1 MGCCTRSPRGCASL
15 RCCWSPGSR
24 IRPRS
29 SSARSASRSESCRPS
44 ATGPAARSRRSSRC
58 SRASMVDTHCHLDM
72 CEEGALDRARDAGL
86 TRIATIG
93 MNNESWG
100 KAATLAGAN
109 DDVYAIVGVHP
120 NEAAGYSDASIEE
133 VRQRALDGKVVAIGE
148 TGLDYYR
155 DYAPKEDQ
163 QRSFDAH
170 LELASDLGL
179 PVVIHTRQA
188 EADTFAALR
197 DFGGTVVLHCF
208 SSPDRVEECIERGYI
223 CSFAGNVTYPK
234 SRDLQRESKHI
245 PADLLMVETHAPF
258 PSPQPVR
265 GKPNEPG
272 NVTHTAR
279 FVAELR
285 GLDYEALDALVERN
299 AARVLGW

>member
-1 MGCCTRSPRGCASL
+1 M
-15 RCCWSPGSR
+15 
-24 IRPRS
+24 I
-29 SSARSASRSESCRPS
+29 
-44 ATGPAARSRRSSRC
+44 
-58 SRASMVDTHCHLDM
+58 DTHCHLDM
-72 CEEGALDRARDAGL
+72 CEEGALDRARELGL

-93 MNNESWG
+93 MNAESWVR
-100 KAATLAGAN
+100 ATGLADQN

-120 NEAAGYSDASIEE
+120 NEASGYDDPTIEA
-133 VRQRALDGKVVAIGE
+133 VRQHALSGKVVAIGE

-163 QRSFDAH
+163 RRSFGAH

-179 PVVIHTRQA
+179 PIVIHTRQA
-188 EADTFAALR
+188 EEDTFAALR

-208 SSPDRVEECIERGYI
+208 SAPDRVDECIQRGYI

-234 SRDLQRESKHI
+234 SRDLQRAAKRI
-245 PADLLMVETHAPF
+245 PDDQLLVETDAPF
-258 PSPQPVR
+258 LSPQVVR

-279 FVAELR
+279 FIAELR
-285 GLDYEALDALVERN
+285 GVEYDELDALVERN
-299 AARVLGW
+299 AARVFGW

>member
-1 MGCCTRSPRGCASL
+1 
-15 RCCWSPGSR
+15 
-24 IRPRS
+24 
-29 SSARSASRSESCRPS
+29 
-44 ATGPAARSRRSSRC
+44 
-58 SRASMVDTHCHLDM
+58 MVDTHCHLDL
-72 CEEGALDRARDAGL
+72 CEPGSLERARDAGL

-93 MNNESWG
+93 MSDESWG
-100 KAATLAGAN
+100 KAAALADEN
-109 DDVYAIVGVHP
+109 DDVYAVVGVHP
-120 NEAAGYSDASIEE
+120 NEAAGYDDATIER
-133 VRQRALDGKVVAIGE
+133 VRDRALAEKVVAIGE

-155 DYAPKEDQ
+155 DYAPHEDQ
-163 QRSFDAH
+163 QRSFEAH

-208 SSPDRVEECIERGYI
+208 SSPDRVDECIERGYV

-234 SRDLQRESKHI
+234 SRDLQRAAKEI
-245 PADLLMVETHAPF
+245 PDELILVETDAPF
-258 PSPQPVR
+258 LSPQPVR

-272 NVTHTAR
+272 NVTHTAQ

-285 GLDYEALDALVERN
+285 GLAYDELDALVERN
-299 AARVLGW
+299 AARVFGW

>member
-1 MGCCTRSPRGCASL
+1 
-15 RCCWSPGSR
+15 
-24 IRPRS
+24 
-29 SSARSASRSESCRPS
+29 
-44 ATGPAARSRRSSRC
+44 
-58 SRASMVDTHCHLDM
+58 MVDTHCHLDL
-72 CEEGALDRARDAGL
+72 CEPGSLERAREAGV

-93 MNNESWG
+93 MNAESWPR
-100 KAATLAGAN
+100 AAALATENG
-109 DDVYAIVGVHP
+109 DVFAVVGVHP
-120 NEAAGYSDASIEE
+120 NEAAGFDEAAIEE
-133 VRQRALDGKVVAIGE
+133 VRERALGGKVVAIGE

-155 DYAPKEDQ
+155 DYAPRDDQ
-163 QRSFDAH
+163 HRSFEAH

-208 SSPDRVEECIERGYI
+208 SSPDRVDECVERGYI

-234 SRDLQRESKHI
+234 SRDLQRAAKAI
-245 PADLLMVETHAPF
+245 PDELLMVETDAPF
-258 PSPQPVR
+258 LSPQPVR

-279 FVAELR
+279 FVADLR
-285 GLDYEALDALVERN
+285 GLAYQELDALVERN
-299 AARVLGW
+299 AARVFGW

>member
-1 MGCCTRSPRGCASL
+1 
-15 RCCWSPGSR
+15 
-24 IRPRS
+24 
-29 SSARSASRSESCRPS
+29 
-44 ATGPAARSRRSSRC
+44 
-58 SRASMVDTHCHLDM
+58 MVDTHCHLDM
-72 CEEGALDRARDAGL
+72 CEEGSLERAREAGL
-86 TRIATIG
+86 THIATIG
-93 MNNESWG
+93 MNGQSWG
-100 KAATLAGAN
+100 KATALAEAN

-120 NEAAGYSDASIEE
+120 NEAAGYTDAAIEE
-133 VRQRALDGKVVAIGE
+133 VRERALGGKVVAIGE

-163 QRSFDAH
+163 QRSFHAH
-170 LELASDLGL
+170 LELASDLGV

-208 SSPDRVEECIERGYI
+208 SSPDRLEECVERGYI

-234 SRDLQRESKHI
+234 SRDLQRAVKSLPEE
-245 PADLLMVETHAPF
+245 LLMVETDAPF
-258 PSPQPVR
+258 LSPQPVR

-279 FVAELR
+279 FVAEQR
-285 GLDYEALDALVERN
+285 GIAYHELDALVERN
-299 AARVLGW
+299 AARVFGW

>member
-1 MGCCTRSPRGCASL
+1 
-15 RCCWSPGSR
+15 
-24 IRPRS
+24 
-29 SSARSASRSESCRPS
+29 
-44 ATGPAARSRRSSRC
+44 
-58 SRASMVDTHCHLDM
+58 MVDTHCHLDM
-72 CEEGALDRARDAGL
+72 CEEGSLARAREAGL

-93 MNNESWG
+93 MNTESWA
-100 KAATLAGAN
+100 KAAELAHDNG
-109 DDVYAIVGVHP
+109 DVFAIVGVHP
-120 NEAAGYSDASIEE
+120 NEAAGYTDADIEQ
-133 VRQRALDGKVVAIGE
+133 VRERALAGRVVAIGE

-155 DYAPKEDQ
+155 DYAPKQDQ
-163 QRSFDAH
+163 QRSFEAH

-208 SSPDRVEECIERGYI
+208 SSPDRVDECVERGYL

-234 SRDLQRESKHI
+234 SRDLQRAAKSLPEELI
-245 PADLLMVETHAPF
+245 MVETDAPF
-258 PSPQPVR
+258 LSPQPVR

-279 FVAELR
+279 FIADLR
-285 GLDYEALDALVERN
+285 GLVYEELDALVERN
-299 AARVLGW
+299 AARVFGW

>member
-1 MGCCTRSPRGCASL
+1 
-15 RCCWSPGSR
+15 
-24 IRPRS
+24 
-29 SSARSASRSESCRPS
+29 
-44 ATGPAARSRRSSRC
+44 
-58 SRASMVDTHCHLDM
+58 MVDTHCHLDM
-72 CEEGALDRARDAGL
+72 CADGSLERARDAGL
-86 TRIATIG
+86 TRLATIG
-93 MNNESWG
+93 MNGESWG
-100 KAATLAGAN
+100 KAASLASEN
-109 DDVYAIVGVHP
+109 DDVFAIVGVHP
-120 NEAAGYSDASIEE
+120 NEAAGYDDALIEQ
-133 VRQRALDGKVVAIGE
+133 VRERALADKVVAIGE

-179 PVVIHTRQA
+179 PIVIHTRQA
-188 EADTFAALR
+188 EDDTFAALR
-197 DFGGTVVLHCF
+197 DFGGTVILHCF
-208 SSPDRVEECIERGYI
+208 SSPNRLEECIEHGYV

-234 SRDLQRESKHI
+234 SRDLQRAAKEI
-245 PADLLMVETHAPF
+245 PDELLLVETDAPF
-258 PSPQPVR
+258 LSPQPVR

-285 GLDYEALDALVERN
+285 GLEYEELDGLVERN

>member
-1 MGCCTRSPRGCASL
+1 
-15 RCCWSPGSR
+15 
-24 IRPRS
+24 
-29 SSARSASRSESCRPS
+29 
-44 ATGPAARSRRSSRC
+44 
-58 SRASMVDTHCHLDM
+58 M
-72 CEEGALDRARDAGL
+72 CEEGSLERARAAGL

-93 MNNESWG
+93 MNSESWQ
-100 KAATLAGAN
+100 KAADLAAAN
-109 DDVYAIVGVHP
+109 DDVFAIVGVHP
-120 NEAAGYSDASIEE
+120 NEATGYDEPWIEQ
-133 VRQRALDGKVVAIGE
+133 VRARALGGKVVGIGE

-155 DYAPKEDQ
+155 DYAPKGDQ

-179 PVVIHTRQA
+179 PVVIHTRAA

-197 DFGGTVVLHCF
+197 DFGGTVILHCF
-208 SSPDRVEECIERGYI
+208 SSPDRIDECIERGYV

-234 SRDLQRESKHI
+234 SRDLQRAARQVPDE
-245 PADLLMVETHAPF
+245 LLLVETDSPF
-258 PSPQPVR
+258 LSPQPVR

-285 GLDYEALDALVERN
+285 GLEYDELDALVERN
-299 AARVLGW
+299 AARVFGW

>member
-1 MGCCTRSPRGCASL
+1 
-15 RCCWSPGSR
+15 
-24 IRPRS
+24 
-29 SSARSASRSESCRPS
+29 
-44 ATGPAARSRRSSRC
+44 
-58 SRASMVDTHCHLDM
+58 MVDTHCHLDL
-72 CEEGALDRARDAGL
+72 CEPGSLERAREAGV

-93 MNNESWG
+93 MNAESWPR
-100 KAATLAGAN
+100 AAALAAENG
-109 DDVYAIVGVHP
+109 DVFAVVGVHP
-120 NEAAGYSDASIEE
+120 NEAAGFDEAAIEE
-133 VRQRALDGKVVAIGE
+133 VRERALGGKVVAIGE

-155 DYAPKEDQ
+155 DYAPRDDQ
-163 QRSFDAH
+163 HRSFEAH

-208 SSPDRVEECIERGYI
+208 SSPDRVDECVERGYI

-234 SRDLQRESKHI
+234 SRDLQRAAKAI
-245 PADLLMVETHAPF
+245 PAELLMVETDAPF
-258 PSPQPVR
+258 LSPQPVR

-285 GLDYEALDALVERN
+285 GLGYEELDGLVERN
-299 AARVLGW
+299 AARVFGW

>member
-1 MGCCTRSPRGCASL
+1 
-15 RCCWSPGSR
+15 
-24 IRPRS
+24 
-29 SSARSASRSESCRPS
+29 
-44 ATGPAARSRRSSRC
+44 
-58 SRASMVDTHCHLDM
+58 M
-72 CEEGALDRARDAGL
+72 CEEGSLERAREAGL

-93 MNNESWG
+93 MNDESWQ
-100 KAATLAGAN
+100 KAAVLASDH
-109 DDVYAIVGVHP
+109 DDVFAIVGVHP
-120 NEAAGYSDASIEE
+120 NEAAGYDDATIEQ
-133 VRQRALDGKVVAIGE
+133 VRRRALADKVVAIGE

-163 QRSFDAH
+163 QRAFDAH

-179 PVVIHTRQA
+179 PVVIHTRAA

-208 SSPDRVEECIERGYI
+208 SSPDRVDECIERGYI

-234 SRDLQRESKHI
+234 SSDLQRAAKHI
-245 PADLLMVETHAPF
+245 PDELLMVETDAPF
-258 PSPQPVR
+258 LSPQPLR

-285 GLDYEALDALVERN
+285 GLDYDELDALVERN
-299 AARVLGW
+299 SARVFDW

>member
-1 MGCCTRSPRGCASL
+1 MIDS
-15 RCCWSPGSR
+15 
-24 IRPRS
+24 
-29 SSARSASRSESCRPS
+29 
-44 ATGPAARSRRSSRC
+44 
-58 SRASMVDTHCHLDM
+58 HCHLDM
-72 CEEGALDRARDAGL
+72 CEAGALDRARAAGL
-86 TRIATIG
+86 SRIATIG
-93 MNNESWG
+93 MNSESWA
-100 KAATLAGAN
+100 KAAVLAEEN

-120 NEAAGYSDASIEE
+120 NEAAGYTDAAIEQ
-133 VRQRALDGKVVAIGE
+133 VRERALSAKVVAIGE

-179 PVVIHTRQA
+179 PVVIHTRAA

-197 DFGGTVVLHCF
+197 DFGGTVILHCF
-208 SSPDRVEECIERGYI
+208 SSPDRVDECVERGYI

-234 SRDLQRESKHI
+234 SRDLARAAKLI
-245 PADLLMVETHAPF
+245 PEELLLVETDAPF
-258 PSPQPVR
+258 LSPQPVR

-285 GLDYEALDALVERN
+285 GVSYEELDALVERN
-299 AARVLGW
+299 AARVFGW